1 MRNAKKYK
9 EEDLVLL
16 FLTGLNDGF
25 SMVRSQILLME
36 PFPQL
41 NSVFGMVIQH
51 ESLNGLAPEESS
63 SSALI
68 NLAKKPYNGGY
79 GNSGQGKG
87 KCTYCGKGGHII
99 DTCFKKHGYPPGFR
113 FRDGTVV
120 GKSHGGSSI
129 NNLESV
135 NEDVETKS
143 NVDGDNHVPS
153 FSHEEYRALMAL
165 LKSSKS
171 EASSSHQINSFS
183 THIASS
189 SSNVQQGTVI
199 SASCFSVVS
208 SLDTW
213 ILDSGATDHVCSSLS
228 LFTKYHNVNP
238 IPVKLPNGSIVT
250 TDIVGDINVTQHIT
264 LHNVLYMPKFSFN
277 LISISRVSLD
287 LDCAFVFTDNLCY
300 IQNSMQ
306 KMIGSGR
313 QIDGLYYLE
322 GTSFESSKTST
333 DNTCNSVVIP
343 KSALWHFRFGHT
355 SHDRLEAMQKL

>member
-1 MRNAKKYK
+1 
-9 EEDLVLL
+9 
-16 FLTGLNDGF
+16 
-25 SMVRSQILLME
+25 
-36 PFPQL
+36 
-41 NSVFGMVIQH
+41 
-51 ESLNGLAPEESS
+51 
-63 SSALI
+63 
-68 NLAKKPYNGGY
+68 
-79 GNSGQGKG
+79 
-87 KCTYCGKGGHII
+87 
-99 DTCFKKHGYPPGFR
+99 
-113 FRDGTVV
+113 
-120 GKSHGGSSI
+120 
-129 NNLESV
+129 
-135 NEDVETKS
+135 
-143 NVDGDNHVPS
+143 VDGDNHVLS
-153 FSHEEYRALMAL
+153 FNHEEYHALMAL

-213 ILDSGATDHVCSSLS
+213 ILDSGATHHVCSSLS

-355 SHDRLEAMQKL
+355 SHDRLEAMQKLYSDIVVNKDGFCCDICHLAKQRKLSYKLSTSRASKCIELLHMDLWGPFSVSTTQGHKYFLTIVDDFNRFTWIVLLKGKYEAALKIQEFITSVEVQFESTVKTLRSDNGPEFLSLSTFYACKGIIHQTSCVATPQQNGRVERKH